1 MTHDNLPIPHPEQ
14 DSALTLR
21 RANQLIEITDII
33 LARARQENGSVI
45 PMEDRR
51 RQVAMAT
58 PPQSLEGTRTR
69 LIAQRYHDNGDGTVT
84 DVTTGLQWKRCAE
97 GQTWTGATCSG
108 DASRHDWE
116 TASRLSSHFA
126 GHSDWRLPTIDEL
139 KTLVYCSSGQPKIW
153 NDSGELECE
162 GTYNSP
168 TIQTEAFPNTPG
180 LPFGSSSLDVYG
192 SYLGNVNF
200 DYGKV
205 GYDYRNRTK
214 PVRLVRC
221 GE

>member
-1 MTHDNLPIPHPEQ
+1 MTHDNLPIPRPEQ

-33 LARARQENGSVI
+33 LARARQENGSAI

-69 LIAQRYHDNGDGTVT
+69 LIAERYHDNGDGTVT

-108 DASRHDWE
+108 DASSHDWE
-116 TASRLSSHFA
+116 TACGLSSHIA
-126 GHSDWRLPTIDEL
+126 GYSDWRLPTIDEL

-153 NDSGELECE
+153 NDSGELCQ

-168 TIQTEAFPNTPG
+168 TIQTEAFLNTPG
-180 LPFGSSSLDVYG
+180 SYFWSSSPYATSAG
-192 SYLGNVNF
+192 SPWEVNF
-200 DYGKV
+200 SH
-205 GYDYRNRTK
+205 GYVPTYSRDGDGH
-214 PVRLVRC
+214 VRLVR
-221 GE
+221 GGQ